1 MNIKPGVKTSEF
13 WLSLI
18 AVIGGLVVA
27 IVQIVQPEQTGQA
40 QTAVDEVLK
49 VAAIVVPLVLSL
61 MVSRDYLV
69 ARMSLKTRQSDKEL

>member
-1 MNIKPGVKTSEF
+1 MIKPGVKTTEF

-18 AVIGGLVVA
+18 AVVGGFAVA
-27 IVQIVQPEQTGQA
+27 IVQIVAPDRAGQA
-40 QTAVDEVLK
+40 QTALDEVVRL
-49 VAAIVVPLVLSL
+49 AALILPLVLSL